1 MLNSWTLSVSKDTI
15 GMAYRP
21 FADRIMEAVYVYKGG
36 VQAHSSLMLQTLFT
50 SRP

>member
-1 MLNSWTLSVSKDTI
+1 MLNSWTLSVGKDAS
-15 GMAYRP
+15 GKVFLS
-21 FADRIMEAVYVYKGG
+21 FADRVTEAVYVYKGG